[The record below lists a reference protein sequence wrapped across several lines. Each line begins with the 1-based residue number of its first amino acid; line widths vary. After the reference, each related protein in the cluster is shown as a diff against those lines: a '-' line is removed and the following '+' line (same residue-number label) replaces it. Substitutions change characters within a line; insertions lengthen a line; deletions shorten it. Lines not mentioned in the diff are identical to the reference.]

1 MNFRELCE
9 ARHSV
14 RAYRP
19 DSIPT
24 EKLEYIKDCVR
35 NAPSAVNKQPWLFRL
50 ITSEENR
57 KKLQACY
64 DREWFTEAPAY
75 ILVCKNEA
83 EAWTR
88 RYDNRNHADIDIA
101 IAVEHLCLAAA
112 EQGLGTCWVCNF
124 RVQLCKELMELPEG
138 IEPCVII
145 PIGFPA
151 TTEPAPKNRKP
162 MEEIWTED

>member
-1 MNFRELCE
+1 MNFKELCE
-9 ARHSV
+9 ARYSV
-14 RAYRP
+14 RAYKP
-19 DSIPT
+19 DSIPAD
-24 EKLEYIKDCVR
+24 KLEYIKDCVR

-64 DREWFTEAPAY
+64 DREWFAEAPAY
-75 ILVCKNEA
+75 ILVCKNEV

-88 RYDNRNHADIDIA
+88 RYDNKNHADIDIA
-101 IAVEHLCLAAA
+101 IAVEHLCLAAT

-138 IEPCVII
+138 IEPCVIV
-145 PIGFPA
+145 PIGFPR
-151 TTEPAPKNRKP
+151 TEEPAPKNRKP
-162 MEEIWTED
+162 MEDIWTAD